1 MCYNRVLQR
10 GLSARTLFSVAGGGG
25 ESRNVC
31 GLDGHVDH
39 LRQLFIK
46 YVRARAVFVL
56 GC

>member
-1 MCYNRVLQR
+1 M
-10 GLSARTLFSVAGGGG
+10 GLGAKTLFSVARGGGG
-25 ESRNVC
+25 ESRNKC